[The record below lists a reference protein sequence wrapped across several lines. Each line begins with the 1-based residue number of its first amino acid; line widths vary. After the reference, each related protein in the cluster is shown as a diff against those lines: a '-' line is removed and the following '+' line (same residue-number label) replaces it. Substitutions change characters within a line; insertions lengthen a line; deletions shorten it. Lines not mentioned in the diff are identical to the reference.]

1 MKAVLAA
8 LLVCSSAAA
17 SDRVSMVDNSEA
29 TSIKD
34 LVAGAVRAFDSED
47 LDSYESCFKESRRA
61 YIRRRSAH
69 VFADDECSMELVDIH
84 VIKDD
89 GEKAAAAVKYR
100 MGGSSASF
108 VILAEVDFVKEEG
121 EWRIDRETVK
131 SKSLAPRRTAMS
143 SAPAIP
149 VGRAPIWDPMNPD
162 PDNISPHLN
171 HLIGDVGIQQGM
183 GCADGKC
190 RK

>member
-1 MKAVLAA
+1 VRAVLVA
-8 LLVCSSAAA
+8 LLVCSAAAA
-17 SDRVSMVDNSEA
+17 SDRVSMVDNSET

-34 LVAGAVRAFDSED
+34 LVAGVVRAFDSED
-47 LDSYESCFKESRRA
+47 LDSYASFFKESRRS

-84 VIKDD
+84 IIEDD
-89 GEKAAAAVKYR
+89 GENAAAAVKYR
-100 MGGSSASF
+100 MGGASASF

-131 SKSLAPRRTAMS
+131 SKSLAPSRTSMS

-149 VGRAPIWDPMNPD
+149 IGRAPIWDPLNPD
-162 PDNISPHLN
+162 PDKISPNLN